1 MLSWTSWLLPA
12 ALGVR
17 PGGTEDS
24 PDYASMYFPPV
35 HRNPN
40 QLCWLSAGLGQR
52 QGGVNMVGRLLPL
65 ARMKK
70 IKKLMMTTMMTMM
83 LMVVVM
89 VMLIVMMNV
98 FLVYDGDGCF
108 LGVTYIASS
117 RTCRGSGWSSSSA
130 QQGARPCDHQ
140 IVGKWELAVC
150 HAECA
155 LRITPLHK
163 VDWGCTSHQIP
174 SGFDA
179 NSSCGSYHGGHL
191 LDRCVARQQHDS
203 WLWYGSRV
211 GHGWLQIMI
220 GCKTSRHSGGKL
232 QHGQQVFACQ
242 EFRSSEA
249 AVLWHVCTWIC
260 NLLIFTAYISLYVC
274 LFPINQTDQW
284 NCILHGCSPALGM
297 LSSSFPKVARCDAI
311 KELAAC
317 STSRAV
323 QLDAKGRVL
332 VSCKKIERGAHRVA

>member
-1 MLSWTSWLLPA
+1 
-12 ALGVR
+12 
-17 PGGTEDS
+17 
-24 PDYASMYFPPV
+24 
-35 HRNPN
+35 
-40 QLCWLSAGLGQR
+40 
-52 QGGVNMVGRLLPL
+52 
-65 ARMKK
+65 
-70 IKKLMMTTMMTMM
+70 
-83 LMVVVM
+83 
-89 VMLIVMMNV
+89 
-98 FLVYDGDGCF
+98 
-108 LGVTYIASS
+108 
-117 RTCRGSGWSSSSA
+117 
-130 QQGARPCDHQ
+130 
-140 IVGKWELAVC
+140 
-150 HAECA
+150 
-155 LRITPLHK
+155 
-163 VDWGCTSHQIP
+163 
-174 SGFDA
+174 
-179 NSSCGSYHGGHL
+179 
-191 LDRCVARQQHDS
+191 VARQQHDS